1 MATSD
6 GLNCWNV
13 KPGLKGRVRD
23 TEGRPGLPFCI
34 NRRILGGRLSPGLLS
49 LVSISSWMAL
59 GNGFTPWASV
69 SSQIHEEVRLEG
81 LYSFL

>member
-6 GLNCWNV
+6 GLNCWDV

-23 TEGRPGLPFCI
+23 TEGAHVRHSVF
-34 NRRILGGRLSPGLLS
+34 NRRILGGRLSLGLS
-49 LVSISSWMAL
+49 NLVSVSSWMDL
-59 GNGFTPWASV
+59 GTGFTPWASV
-69 SSQIHEEVRLEG
+69 SSQIHEEVRLDG